1 MHIIEIM
8 IRITALVIKLAV
20 AILLTT
26 GLIPVLI
33 WIERRGAGFMQDRLG
48 PNRTA
53 IGNITLAG
61 IVQSFADA
69 IKLIF
74 KEDVVPRDANKVL
87 FAIGPMLPLIAA
99 VTAFAVIPF
108 GPDVKVMGYNI
119 SMAVADLD
127 VGMLF
132 VLAVSSFTIYGILVG
147 GWASNNKYSLLGG
160 LRAASQM
167 VSYEIVMGLSLLGI
181 FMIFGSTSIVDIV
194 KATDKTFFW
203 GLLLPVYQ
211 LPAFII
217 FVVAI
222 LVESNR
228 IPFDMA
234 EADAELVA
242 GFHTEYSSMRFAM
255 FFMGEYVA
263 MVIGSA
269 LIVTLFLGGWQ
280 FPGIRYLIRLNQWI
294 GLFCGF
300 IVFMVKLFI
309 VLWLYY
315 WTRWSL
321 PRFRYDQI
329 TRLCW
334 KYLFPIGLANV
345 ALTGIVLLIIQKI

>member
-1 MHIIEIM
+1 MNTTEIL
-8 IRITALVIKLAV
+8 IRVIALVIKLAV

-53 IGNITLAG
+53 IGNISMAG
-61 IVQSFADA
+61 IVQSIADA

-74 KEDVVPRDANKVL
+74 KEDMVPRDANKVL
-87 FAIGPMLPLIAA
+87 FAIGPMFALFAA

-108 GPDVKVMGYNI
+108 GPDVHVMGYTI
-119 SMAVADLD
+119 SMAVADLN

-132 VLAVSSFTIYGILVG
+132 VLAVSSFGIYGILIG

-167 VSYEIVMGLSLLGI
+167 ISYEIVMGLSLVGI
-181 FMIFGSTSIVDIV
+181 FMIFGSTSIVEIV
-194 KATDKTFFW
+194 KSTDKTFLW

-217 FVVAI
+217 FVVAL

-263 MVIGSA
+263 MTVGSA

-280 FPGIRYLIRLNQWI
+280 FPGINYLMRQNQWI
-294 GLFCGF
+294 GLLCGF
-300 IVFMVKLFI
+300 MVFMIKLFVI
-309 VLWLYY
+309 LWLYY

-345 ALTGIVLLIIQKI
+345 VVTGIVLLLIQKI